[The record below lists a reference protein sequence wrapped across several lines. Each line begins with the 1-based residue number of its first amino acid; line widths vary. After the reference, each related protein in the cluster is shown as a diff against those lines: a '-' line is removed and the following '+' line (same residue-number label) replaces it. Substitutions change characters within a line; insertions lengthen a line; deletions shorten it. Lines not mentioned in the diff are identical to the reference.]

1 VILYLARERRFQRVA
16 RIISS
21 CKQLCFTSSPPL
33 CLPPCPCATFCA
45 GSTSVSFLSRW
56 YNEQILKTINLFIS
70 PRGRSSPPPLSL
82 SLSLSPSLSLSLSL
96 SLSPSSLFSLSALL
110 RCFAALNEIH
120 TSAQRLGFVAPNNN
134 PSLLTSKGLFT
145 QMKVFRLGITANYSA
160 FNRALSFMHL
170 FSAPIRCV
178 LIRHAFDCVHET
190 SDISKHA
197 YTRAPN
203 YRRYKFN
210 APTARYFLLEETSGK

>member
-70 PRGRSSPPPLSL
+70 PRGRSS
-82 SLSLSPSLSLSLSL
+82 
-96 SLSPSSLFSLSALL
+96 SPSSLFSLSALL